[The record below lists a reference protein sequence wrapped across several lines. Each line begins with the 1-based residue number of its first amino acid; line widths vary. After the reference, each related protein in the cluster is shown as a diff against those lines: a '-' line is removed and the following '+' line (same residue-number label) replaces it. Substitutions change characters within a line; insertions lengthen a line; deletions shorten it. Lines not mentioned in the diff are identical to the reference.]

1 MLTFNGVCCL
11 KQQTPFVFWEVSI
24 LKRKSSSN
32 LANIIAY
39 ALIGT
44 ISFIL
49 MEIAFPLPVASFLKF
64 DFSDVIITIGT
75 FLFGAGPGIFIALVR
90 MVIDLIYKGFA
101 LPSVIG
107 QLAALLASI
116 SFAMPFYF
124 ITKNVSADEKN
135 KVKRHLKP
143 FLGIVLGIIAMT
155 IVLATL
161 NALILTPI
169 YAVSTVSDL
178 PKISNYAGL
187 LNFTE
192 KVYLGQL
199 LHIPSMSSYIF
210 GIIVPF
216 NLLKGAING
225 VVVFLLFETVLR
237 NLKPFVRKY
246 FNLNK

>member
-1 MLTFNGVCCL
+1 M
-11 KQQTPFVFWEVSI
+11 
-24 LKRKSSSN
+24 KRKNSSN

-64 DFSDVIITIGT
+64 DFSDVIIAIGT
-75 FLFGAGPGIFIALVR
+75 FLFSAGPGIFIAFIR
-90 MVIDLIYKGFA
+90 MIIDLIYKGFA

-107 QLAALLASI
+107 QLAALLASM
-116 SFAMPFYF
+116 SFSLPFYYV
-124 ITKNVSADEKN
+124 TKGISADEKN
-135 KVKRHLKP
+135 ASKRHLRP
-143 FLGIVLGIIAMT
+143 IFGILIGIVAMT
-155 IVLATL
+155 VVLATL

-169 YAVSTVSDL
+169 YAVSTVPNL
-178 PKISNYAGL
+178 PAIHGYTGL
-187 LNFTE
+187 LGFTE

-199 LHIPSMSSYIF
+199 LHIPSMSAYIF

-225 VVVFLLFETVLR
+225 VVVYLLFEAVLR

-246 FNLNK
+246 FNLKN

>member
-1 MLTFNGVCCL
+1 M
-11 KQQTPFVFWEVSI
+11 
-24 LKRKSSSN
+24 KRKNSSN

-64 DFSDVIITIGT
+64 DFSDVIIAIGT
-75 FLFGAGPGIFIALVR
+75 FLFGAGPGIFIAFIR
-90 MVIDLIYKGFA
+90 MIIDLIYKGFA

-107 QLAALLASI
+107 QLAALLASM
-116 SFAMPFYF
+116 SFSLPFYYV
-124 ITKNVSADEKN
+124 TKGISADEKN
-135 KVKRHLKP
+135 ASKRHLRP
-143 FLGIVLGIIAMT
+143 IFGILIGIVAMT
-155 IVLATL
+155 VVLATL

-169 YAVSTVSDL
+169 YAVSTVPNL
-178 PKISNYAGL
+178 PAIHGYTGL
-187 LNFTE
+187 LGFTE

-199 LHIPSMSSYIF
+199 LHIPSMSAYIF

-225 VVVFLLFETVLR
+225 VVVYLLFEAVLR

-246 FNLNK
+246 FNLKN

>member
-1 MLTFNGVCCL
+1 M
-11 KQQTPFVFWEVSI
+11 
-24 LKRKSSSN
+24 KRKNSSN

-64 DFSDVIITIGT
+64 DFSDVIIAIGT
-75 FLFGAGPGIFIALVR
+75 FLFGAGPGIFIAFIR
-90 MVIDLIYKGFA
+90 MIIDLIYKGFA

-107 QLAALLASI
+107 QLAALLASM
-116 SFAMPFYF
+116 SFSLPFYY
-124 ITKNVSADEKN
+124 ITKGISADEKN
-135 KVKRHLKP
+135 TSKRHLRP
-143 FLGIVLGIIAMT
+143 IFGILIGIVAMT
-155 IVLATL
+155 VVLATL

-169 YAVSTVSDL
+169 YAVSTVPNL
-178 PKISNYAGL
+178 PAIHGYTGL
-187 LNFTE
+187 LGFTE

-199 LHIPSMSSYIF
+199 LHIPSMSAYIF

-225 VVVFLLFETVLR
+225 VVVYLLFEAVLR

-246 FNLNK
+246 FNLKN

>member
-1 MLTFNGVCCL
+1 M
-11 KQQTPFVFWEVSI
+11 
-24 LKRKSSSN
+24 KRKNSSN

-64 DFSDVIITIGT
+64 DFSDVIIAIGT
-75 FLFGAGPGIFIALVR
+75 FLFGAGPGIFIAFIR
-90 MVIDLIYKGFA
+90 MIIDLIYKGFA

-107 QLAALLASI
+107 QLAALLASM
-116 SFAMPFYF
+116 SFSLPFYYV
-124 ITKNVSADEKN
+124 TKGISADEKN
-135 KVKRHLKP
+135 ASKRHLRP
-143 FLGIVLGIIAMT
+143 IFGILIGIVAMT
-155 IVLATL
+155 VVLATL

-169 YAVSTVSDL
+169 YAVYTVPNL
-178 PKISNYAGL
+178 PAIHGYTGL
-187 LNFTE
+187 LGFTE

-199 LHIPSMSSYIF
+199 LHIPSMSAYIF

-225 VVVFLLFETVLR
+225 VVVYLLFEAVLR

-246 FNLNK
+246 FNLKN